1 MKNCPR
7 FMLAAGASGSGKT
20 MITCGILQAFKN
32 RGLTAASF
40 KCGPDYIDPMF
51 HEKVIHTKSRNLDT
65 FFTGEELTRY
75 LFCKNAQQADISVM
89 EGVMGYYDGLG
100 GCSVRASAC
109 DLAEV
114 THTPVILIVNAR
126 GMSLSMLA
134 YIKGFLTYRNPTQI
148 QGVILNQLSPMMYPQ
163 MKELIEK
170 ELGIKAYGYVPC
182 MKDCALESRHLGL
195 VLPGEVEQLSEKLQK
210 IAGILEDTLDLDGLL
225 ELGRN
230 AGNVGNTTEAE
241 DQMAHWKELAQ
252 AQNKD
257 CPPLR
262 IAVSRDEAF
271 CFIYE
276 DNMEL
281 LREFGAELTE
291 FSPIH
296 DSKLPEADGVLFYGG
311 YPELYAA
318 ALEAN
323 ESMRMDIREK
333 LTDKMPCMA
342 ECGGFMYLH
351 RSMEDMEGRI
361 CEGVGVIDAKAYRTE
376 KLGRFGY
383 VELEPADN
391 KDKNRKLKGHEFHYF
406 DSTSCGESYVAR
418 KPLRKR
424 TWTCIHE
431 TDTMM
436 AGFPHLYYYSN
447 PGFLLDFLQKC
458 RKYQENKKYDRT
470 EEKRR

>member
-1 MKNCPR
+1 MSSYPR

-20 MITCGILQAFKN
+20 MITCGILQALKN
-32 RGLTAASF
+32 RGLETASF

-65 FFTGEELTRY
+65 FFAGEEMTRF
-75 LFCKNAQQADISVM
+75 LFCRNARQADISVM
-89 EGVMGYYDGLG
+89 EGVMGYYDGVG
-100 GCSVRASAC
+100 GCSIKASAC

-114 THTPVILIVNAR
+114 TNTPVVLVVNTR

-134 YIKGFLTYRNPTQI
+134 YIKGFLTYREPSKI
-148 QGVILNQLSPMMYPQ
+148 QGVILNQMSPMLYPQ

-170 ELGIKAYGYVPC
+170 ELGIKTYGYVPR
-182 MKDCALESRHLGL
+182 MADCSLESRHLGL

-210 IAGILEDTLDLDGLL
+210 IASVLKDTLDLDGLL
-225 ELGRN
+225 ELGRS
-230 AGNVGNTTEAE
+230 AGDVGDMSDIEG
-241 DQMAHWKELAQ
+241 QMEKWKNLSQELT
-252 AQNKD
+252 NGEN
-257 CPPLR
+257 PLR

-276 DNMEL
+276 DNLQL
-281 LREFGAELTE
+281 LRDMGAEIQE

-296 DSKLPEADGVLFYGG
+296 DKHIPEADGVLFYGG
-311 YPELYAA
+311 YPELYAKELA
-318 ALEAN
+318 EN
-323 ESMRMDIREK
+323 ESMRGDVKQK
-333 LTDKMPCMA
+333 LENGMPCMA

-351 RSMEDMEGRI
+351 RTMEDMEGHTYP
-361 CEGVGVIDAKAYRTE
+361 GVGVIDGKAYYTG

-383 VELEPADN
+383 VELEHA
-391 KDKNRKLKGHEFHYF
+391 KNPSEANRLRGHEFHYF

-424 TWTCIHE
+424 SWTCIHE
-431 TDTMM
+431 TDTLM

-447 PGFLLDFLQKC
+447 PQFILEFLEKC
-458 RKYQENKKYDRT
+458 RQYH
-470 EEKRR
+470 EKREI